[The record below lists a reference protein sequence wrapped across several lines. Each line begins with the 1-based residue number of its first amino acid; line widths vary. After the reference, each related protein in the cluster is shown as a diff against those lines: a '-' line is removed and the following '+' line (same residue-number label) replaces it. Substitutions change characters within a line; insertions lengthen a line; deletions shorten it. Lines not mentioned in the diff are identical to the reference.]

1 MSELPRGWAEATLG
15 EIAPLT
21 YGKALVEKSRDI
33 EGKVPVLGSSGRIGL
48 HSQALTDRETVIIG
62 RKGNVGAVFHCA
74 EPCWV
79 IDTAYF
85 VDTAQWFNW
94 RFLFH
99 LLSHKALAN
108 LDRSTAIPGLSRDD
122 YNKVRVQVAPLGEQD
137 RIADEIEK
145 QFTRLDAATTALKRV
160 QANLKR
166 YRASVLKA
174 ACEGRLV
181 PTEAELARKE
191 GRDYE
196 PADKL
201 LQRILRERRAR
212 WEADALAKMIA
223 SGKRPTDDHWR
234 QKYKEPSAPDTAN
247 LPPLPEGWCWASI
260 EQVSECLDSQRV
272 PVNREERARRGGDV
286 PYYGANG
293 RVGWIDEYLFDE
305 PLVLVVEDETFVGR
319 EIPFSY
325 LIRGKSWVN
334 NHAHILRAI
343 EGLRIE
349 YLNYSLAYYPFTP
362 LTTGSTGRRK
372 LTQKALAEAQYALPP
387 MAEQARI
394 VSEIERLLSVDDAML
409 QSIKANAT
417 RIERLRQ
424 SVLTSAFTGQLIPQD
439 PTDEPASALLERIRA
454 ERSASVAKR
463 PAGRTRK
470 EPAHV

>member
-1 MSELPRGWAEATLG
+1 LEDHSSATTISIINKSKFQKAPFSLAPRRA
-15 EIAPLT
+15 
-21 YGKALVEKSRDI
+21 
-33 EGKVPVLGSSGRIGL
+33 
-48 HSQALTDRETVIIG
+48 QASI
-62 RKGNVGAVFHCA
+62 
-74 EPCWV
+74 
-79 IDTAYF
+79 
-85 VDTAQWFNW
+85 
-94 RFLFH
+94 
-99 LLSHKALAN
+99 
-108 LDRSTAIPGLSRDD
+108 
-122 YNKVRVQVAPLGEQD
+122 VA
-137 RIADEIEK
+137 EIEK

-212 WEADALAKMIA
+212 WEADTIAKMQA
-223 SGKRPTDDHWR
+223 SGKPPTDDHWK
-234 QKYKEPSAPDTAN
+234 QKYKEPTAPDTAD
-247 LPPLPEGWCWASI
+247 LPSLPDGWCWASI

-272 PVNREERARRGGDV
+272 PINKEERARRGGEV

-343 EGLRIE
+343 EGLKIE
-349 YLNYSLAYYPFTP
+349 FLNYSLAYYPFTP

-372 LTQKALAEAQYALPP
+372 LTQKALAEAPYALPP
-387 MAEQARI
+387 MTEQERI

-409 QSIKANAT
+409 QSVKTNTT

-424 SVLTSAFTGQLIPQD
+424 SVLTSAFTGQLVPQD

-454 ERSASVAKR
+454 KRGATGPQR
-463 PAGRTRK
+463 PARRSRK
-470 EPAHV
+470 EPAHA